1 MEQCHYSKVSEASLF
16 PAPLLRLLSTG
27 DPTVRSETSRM
38 LLLQSTV
45 LLLLTLTSALRV
57 PFLNQPVQAPA
68 KLSFGQWSHSVKE
81 LDGVVVP
88 VNRAVAVRP
97 RSSVSTT
104 CIDPQDTPV
113 GWASV
118 MGDAYSPQNIVV
130 GRGEKELLNR
140 VGLVSATLLVVTA
153 WALANLILGGA
164 GVSAAQA
171 TAQSLLKRVARLGA
185 VLVVPKAQP
194 MYAWVR
200 YSL

>member
-1 MEQCHYSKVSEASLF
+1 
-16 PAPLLRLLSTG
+16 
-27 DPTVRSETSRM
+27 M

-45 LLLLTLTSALRV
+45 FLLLTLTSALRV

-68 KLSFGQWSHSVKE
+68 KLSFGQWSHSATVKE

-88 VNRAVAVRP
+88 VNRAVAARP

-104 CIDPQDTPV
+104 RIDPQDTPV

-140 VGLVSATLLVVTA
+140 MGLVSATLLVATA
-153 WALANLILGGA
+153 CALANLILGGA
-164 GVSAAQA
+164 GVSAAQSA
-171 TAQSLLKRVARLGA
+171 AQLLLKRVARLGA
-185 VLVVPKAQP
+185 VLVVPRAQP

>member
-1 MEQCHYSKVSEASLF
+1 
-16 PAPLLRLLSTG
+16 
-27 DPTVRSETSRM
+27 M
-38 LLLQSTV
+38 LLLQSV
-45 LLLLTLTSALRV
+45 SLSLTLTSALRV

-68 KLSFGQWSHSVKE
+68 KLSFGQWSHSPTVKE

-88 VNRAVAVRP
+88 VNQVATARP
-97 RSSVSTT
+97 RSTVSTT
-104 CIDPQDTPV
+104 RIAAPQDTPV

-130 GRGEKELLNR
+130 GRDEKELLNR
-140 VGLVSATLLVVTA
+140 VALVSATLLVATA
-153 WALANLILGGA
+153 CALANLILGGA

-171 TAQSLLKRVARLGA
+171 AAQSLLKRVARLGA